1 MSNHPGQP
9 GGAPGYLSYLL
20 RLWHTHRGGTPVWR
34 ATLEN
39 PLTQEVVR
47 FDSLADLVAFL
58 RAQTGSGNAGDEGD
72 GDSPPAPAPCPQ
84 HQ

>member
-1 MSNHPGQP
+1 MSNHRGQS
-9 GGAPGYLSYLL
+9 GAAPGYLSYLL

-47 FDSLADLVAFL
+47 FDSLADLIAFL
-58 RAQTGSGNAGDEGD
+58 RAQTGSGHAGDGAGGD
-72 GDSPPAPAPCPQ
+72 RPPTAP
-84 HQ
+84 

>member
-9 GGAPGYLSYLL
+9 GTAPGYLSYLL
-20 RLWHTHRGGTPVWR
+20 RLWHTHRGGRPVWR

-47 FDSLADLVAFL
+47 FDSLAELVAFL
-58 RAQTGSGNAGDEGD
+58 RAQTGSGDGGD
-72 GDSPPAPAPCPQ
+72 GDSPPATAPCRQ
-84 HQ
+84 QQ